1 MFTNY
6 LPFLGFT
13 DLTSIKKM
21 DDRVMTSLAF
31 GMTKNSEFK
40 ELFDYHLLKLKQS
53 SLVEKEVRR
62 HLLNDA
68 PLDDGMR
75 SMVVREAESLGLGS
89 VVFVFFIVGVGVI
102 GALVMS
108 VCERSAKLFERGF

>member
-62 HLLNDA
+62 HLLND
-68 PLDDGMR
+68 GMR